1 MSFLFVPLAQKRG
14 QANDLMRLVPFEL
27 VKVPWRMPGLLLIFL
42 GTKTQTEKNL
52 AFLFVVTAN
61 A

>member
-1 MSFLFVPLAQKRG
+1 MSFLFVPLAEKRG
-14 QANDLMRLVPFEL
+14 QANDLMCLVPFEL
-27 VKVPWRMPGLLLIFL
+27 VKAPWRMPGLLLIFL